1 MYNSIFFTF
10 DVRHGCISLFRCCC
24 TLQNVLYELV
34 DGPYGAP
41 AQDYQNFDVLLLI
54 GLGIGATP
62 FISILSDTRTIDEQT
77 VHSLLLFS
85 YFYNVDYILSSPVN
99 FNKAKCRTQTQKQQN
114 QMRVSIVSPLQM

>member
-1 MYNSIFFTF
+1 MLSDNFN
-10 DVRHGCISLFRCCC
+10 
-24 TLQNVLYELV
+24 LQNCKSFKLEFCYRQPKLLV

-41 AQDYQNFDVLLLI
+41 TQDYQNFDVLLLI

-62 FISILSDTRTIDEQT
+62 FISILRDLLSDTRTIDEQT

-85 YFYNVDYILSSPVN
+85 YFYNVDYILSSPIN